1 MLTRRGF
8 AGCVLCTLT
17 AGPAA
22 TTVSAQQT
30 GGITRTILGK
40 ADLPDGKFVSIL
52 AAVEVAPGAVI
63 ARHTHP
69 GVESAIVTEGS
80 LDLSVDG
87 LPDRTVKAGE
97 GYLVPTGAIHAAR
110 NGSATTKLAITYTV
124 EKDKP
129 LASPA

>member
-17 AGPAA
+17 AGA
-22 TTVSAQQT
+22 TATAVSAQQ
-30 GGITRTILGK
+30 GGITRTIIGK

-52 AAVEVAPGAVI
+52 AAVELAPEAVI

-69 GVESAIVTEGS
+69 GVEAAIVTEGAF
-80 LDLSVDG
+80 DLSVDG

-97 GYLVPTGAIHAAR
+97 GYLVPTGAIHSAR
-110 NGSATTKLAITYTV
+110 NRSATTKLAITYTV